1 MIRIDFFIIVIF
13 LNLIKVNSLFTT
25 YIIVIADIIT
35 TVIDI
40 RSNFLGILF
49 NRIFMSR
56 LK

>member
-13 LNLIKVNSLFTT
+13 LSLIKVNSLFTT